1 MDLKDHPLVFAMA
14 RPEPTRPPAFGAAA
28 IALVFGMGAAGLCGC
43 SATRAAFGP
52 LQYDKTS
59 PAAPAIAATD
69 VSKQAYPS
77 MLQVPPQPDDVRPIS
92 AWNRNIFDMLAA
104 RRQMDAFEVA
114 FPQTFYGAEAFAQQ
128 AKIDAT
134 PPVPPED
141 AKAQGDKAAAAAKQA
156 RERATPPS
164 PAP

>member
-1 MDLKDHPLVFAMA
+1 MA
-14 RPEPTRPPAFGAAA
+14 PTDPTRRPIRPPACGAAA
-28 IALVFGMGAAGLCGC
+28 IAFVVALGAAGLCGC

-52 LQYDKTS
+52 LQYDQSS
-59 PAAPAIAATD
+59 PAASAIAATD

-77 MLQVPPQPDDVRPIS
+77 LLQVPSQPDDVRPIS

-104 RRQMDAFEVA
+104 RRQMDAFQVA

-128 AKIDAT
+128 AKIDAV
-134 PPVPPED
+134 PPMPPED
-141 AKAQGDKAAAAAKQA
+141 AKAEGDKAEAAAKQA